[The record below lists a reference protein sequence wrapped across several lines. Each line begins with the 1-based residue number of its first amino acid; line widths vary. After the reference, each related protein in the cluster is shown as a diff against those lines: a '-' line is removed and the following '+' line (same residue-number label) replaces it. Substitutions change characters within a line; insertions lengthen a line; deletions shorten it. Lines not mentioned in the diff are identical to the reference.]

1 MISKLL
7 LTAAVI
13 AGFLL
18 YLRFSGSGNEQD
30 GGETEKP
37 ARPPREESTAQGLR
51 IVVIILVVFMI
62 LGSAAYLYFEW
73 QDRYRV
79 VSVRVVDTRSGQS
92 VSYEARR
99 GDIGERS
106 FVTLDGLRV
115 TPAATERVELDV
127 SGGYSP

>member
-13 AGFLL
+13 AGFVL
-18 YLRFSGSGNEQD
+18 YLRYSGTGSDASDDQSEMRHRSQAPTVG
-30 GGETEKP
+30 
-37 ARPPREESTAQGLR
+37 QGLR
-51 IVVIILVVFMI
+51 IAVIILVAFMI
-62 LGSAAYLYFEW
+62 LGSGVYLYFEW

-79 VSVRVVDTRSGQS
+79 VSVRVVDTQSGQS

-99 GDIGERS
+99 GDVGERS

-115 TPAATERVELDV
+115 TPAETERIEMTATRR
-127 SGGYSP
+127 SSR

>member
-13 AGFLL
+13 AGFVL
-18 YLRFSGSGNEQD
+18 YLRYSGAQGDENDERSAAPRRSADPTFS
-30 GGETEKP
+30 
-37 ARPPREESTAQGLR
+37 QGLR
-51 IVVIILVVFMI
+51 IAVIILVAFMI
-62 LGSAAYLYFEW
+62 LGSGVYLYFEW

-79 VSVRVVDTRSGQS
+79 VSVRVVNTRNGQS

-99 GDIGERS
+99 GDVGEKS

-115 TPAATERVELDV
+115 TPAETERIEMTATGDI
-127 SGGYSP
+127 SR

>member
-13 AGFLL
+13 AGLVL
-18 YLRFSGSGNEQD
+18 YLRYTGPRSDDSEQASGV
-30 GGETEKP
+30 T
-37 ARPPREESTAQGLR
+37 PRRSTDPGPGQSLR

-62 LGSAAYLYFEW
+62 LGSAMYLYFQW

-79 VSVRVVDTRSGQS
+79 VSVRVVDTQSGQS

-115 TPAATERVELDV
+115 IPAETERIEMTAT
-127 SGGYSP
+127 GGTSR